1 MRQLTYNE
9 LKKVWSDFRSSKNHA
24 YLKPSSLVAAKDS
37 TALFTVAWMQQLIP
51 FLMGKVHPLGKRL
64 FNIQRCLRTNDIDE
78 IGDERHL
85 ASFEMMGNWSLGD
98 YFKNDALKYSIE
110 FLSDVLLIPKNRIW
124 ATIFAGSKKHAI
136 PRDSES
142 EGILKELGIQHI
154 TEIGFDENDES
165 DNFWIAGSEWP
176 CGPCCEIHVDR
187 GEGRWPSDWALGVN
201 DRYTEVWNNVF
212 MEFYKNKDWSL
223 SPLPQKN
230 VDTGMG
236 LGRLLMFLQDKETI
250 FDTDLFKPIL
260 EALGQYFT
268 VQFWIPREYP
278 SYSVSEIAMT
288 DEQKVITRSYRI
300 IAEHINSSTFLLRD
314 WVVPSNEWRWYVLR
328 RLIRRMFYH
337 MQKIGL
343 DELAW
348 KTTQEELIAFFLPI
362 ITQILVTDQDQH
374 TQPNNVAIMLVK
386 ECMQFQDTIKKS
398 WKMIDQAF
406 QKAKVNGNMLPGE
419 FIFQAYDTYGIPVE
433 LLDELAQAEDLALD
447 MDGYKKAM
455 EQAREKSRDATKN
468 KFSKWIDRSAYIS
481 DMPQTQYIGYQMSS
495 WDKNDFEMK
504 LLKDFEVD
512 GQRVLVFDKTPFY
525 AEWWGEVWD
534 RWIIILDNGEEVK
547 IQDVQK
553 SLGVYLHLVA

>member
-1 MRQLTYNE
+1 MRKLTYNE
-9 LKKVWSDFRSSKNHA
+9 LKIVWNDFRISKNHA
-24 YLKPSSLVAAKDS
+24 YLKPASLVATKDS

-51 FLMGKVHPLGKRL
+51 FLMGKAHPLGKKL

-98 YFKNDALKYSIE
+98 YFKNEALKYSIE
-110 FLSDVLLIPKNRIW
+110 FLSDVLMIPKDRIW

-142 EGILKELGIQHI
+142 ENILKSLWIQHI

-187 GEGRWPSDWALGVN
+187 GEAWWPSDWALGIN

-223 SPLPQKN
+223 TPLPQKN

-236 LGRLLMFLQDKETI
+236 LGRLLMILQNKETI
-250 FDTDLFKPIL
+250 FDTDLFEPIL
-260 EALGQYFT
+260 KALGKYFT
-268 VQFWIPREYP
+268 TQFWIVREYP
-278 SYSVSEIAMT
+278 SYTISENNMT
-288 DEQKVITRSYRI
+288 DEQILLTRSFRI

-314 WVVPSNEWRWYVLR
+314 WVTPSNEWRGYVLR

-343 DELAW
+343 DSSAW
-348 KTTQEELIAFFLPI
+348 KHVEDELINLFSPI
-362 ITQILVTDQDQH
+362 MTQILLTDQDH
-374 TQPNNVAIMLVK
+374 RTQPNSIAIILVK
-386 ECMQFQDTIKKS
+386 ECMQFQDTIRKS
-398 WKMIDQAF
+398 WKIINQAF
-406 QKAKVNGNMLPGE
+406 DKAKANGNIVSGD
-419 FIFQAYDTYGIPVE
+419 FVFQAHDTYGIPVE
-433 LLDELAQAEDLALD
+433 LLDELAKTEDLVLD
-447 MDGYKKAM
+447 IDGYKNAM

-468 KFSKWIDRSAYIS
+468 KFSKWIDRSAYVS
-481 DMPQTQYIGYQMSS
+481 DMPQTQYIGYKMRS
-495 WDKNDFEMK
+495 WDKNNFEMK

-525 AEWWGEVWD
+525 AEWWGEVGD
-534 RWIIILDNGEEVK
+534 RWILVLDDGEEVK
-547 IQDVQK
+547 IKDVQK
-553 SLGVYLHLVA
+553 SSGVYLHLVD

>member
-1 MRQLTYNE
+1 MRKLTYNE
-9 LKKVWSDFRSSKNHA
+9 LKIVWNDFRISKNHA
-24 YLKPSSLVAAKDS
+24 YLKPASLVATKDS

-51 FLMGKVHPLGKRL
+51 FLMGKAHPLGKKL

-98 YFKNDALKYSIE
+98 YFKNEALKYSIE
-110 FLSDVLLIPKNRIW
+110 FLSDVLMIPKDRIW

-142 EGILKELGIQHI
+142 ENILKSLWIQHI

-187 GEGRWPSDWALGVN
+187 GEAWWPSDWALGIN

-223 SPLPQKN
+223 TPLPQKN

-236 LGRLLMFLQDKETI
+236 LGRLLMILQNKETI
-250 FDTDLFKPIL
+250 FDTDLFEPIL
-260 EALGQYFT
+260 KALGKYFT
-268 VQFWIPREYP
+268 TQFWIVREYP
-278 SYSVSEIAMT
+278 SYTISENNMT
-288 DEQKVITRSYRI
+288 DEQILLTRSFRI

-314 WVVPSNEWRWYVLR
+314 WVTPSNEWRGYVLR

-343 DELAW
+343 DSSAW
-348 KTTQEELIAFFLPI
+348 KHVEDELINLFSPI
-362 ITQILVTDQDQH
+362 MTQILLTDQDH
-374 TQPNNVAIMLVK
+374 RTQPNSIAIILVK
-386 ECMQFQDTIKKS
+386 ECMQFQDTIRKS
-398 WKMIDQAF
+398 WKIINQAF
-406 QKAKVNGNMLPGE
+406 DKAKANGNIVSGD
-419 FIFQAYDTYGIPVE
+419 FVFQAHDTYGIPVE
-433 LLDELAQAEDLALD
+433 LLDELAKTEDLVLD
-447 MDGYKKAM
+447 IDGYKNAM

-468 KFSKWIDRSAYIS
+468 KFSKWIDRSAYVS
-481 DMPQTQYIGYQMSS
+481 DMPQTQYIGYKMRS
-495 WDKNDFEMK
+495 WDKNNFEMK
-504 LLKDFEVD
+504 LLKDFEVG

-525 AEWWGEVWD
+525 AEWWGEVGD
-534 RWIIILDNGEEVK
+534 RWILVLDDGEEVK
-547 IQDVQK
+547 IKDVQK
-553 SLGVYLHLVA
+553 SSGVYLHLVD

>member
-1 MRQLTYNE
+1 MRKLTYNE
-9 LKKVWSDFRSSKNHA
+9 LKIVWNDFRISKNHA
-24 YLKPSSLVAAKDS
+24 YLKPASLVATKDS

-51 FLMGKVHPLGKRL
+51 FLMGKAHPLGKKL

-98 YFKNDALKYSIE
+98 YFKNEALKYSIE
-110 FLSDVLLIPKNRIW
+110 FLSDVLMIPKDRIW

-142 EGILKELGIQHI
+142 ENILKNLWIQHI

-187 GEGRWPSDWALGVN
+187 GEAWWPSDWALGIN

-223 SPLPQKN
+223 TPLPQKN

-236 LGRLLMFLQDKETI
+236 LGRLLMILQNKETI
-250 FDTDLFKPIL
+250 FDTDLFEPIL
-260 EALGQYFT
+260 KALGKYFT
-268 VQFWIPREYP
+268 TQFWIVREYP
-278 SYSVSEIAMT
+278 SYTISENNMT
-288 DEQKVITRSYRI
+288 DEQILLTRSFRI

-314 WVVPSNEWRWYVLR
+314 WVTPSNEWRGYVLR

-343 DELAW
+343 DSSAW
-348 KTTQEELIAFFLPI
+348 KHVEDELINLFSPI
-362 ITQILVTDQDQH
+362 MTQILLTDQDH
-374 TQPNNVAIMLVK
+374 RTQPNSIAIILVK
-386 ECMQFQDTIKKS
+386 ECMQFQDTIRKS
-398 WKMIDQAF
+398 WKIINQAF
-406 QKAKVNGNMLPGE
+406 DKAKANGNIVSGD
-419 FIFQAYDTYGIPVE
+419 FVFQAHDTYGIPVE
-433 LLDELAQAEDLALD
+433 LLDELAKTEDLVLD
-447 MDGYKKAM
+447 IDGYKNAM

-468 KFSKWIDRSAYIS
+468 KFSKWIDRSAYVS
-481 DMPQTQYIGYQMSS
+481 DMPQTQYIGYKMRS
-495 WDKNDFEMK
+495 WDKNNFEMK
-504 LLKDFEVD
+504 LLKDFEVG

-525 AEWWGEVWD
+525 AEWWGEVGD
-534 RWIIILDNGEEVK
+534 RWILVLDDGEEVK
-547 IQDVQK
+547 IKDVQK
-553 SLGVYLHLVA
+553 SSGVYLHLVD